1 MTSTDAELFSDED
14 RLVIEGGSRLLTV
27 DLPTQPN
34 LLPSSDNDCFEGLR
48 VKFAE
53 LLSVS
58 DRRVVL
64 YDTYDAAAQASL
76 EKMQSVSQQST
87 GQVVGPT
94 IGASSL
100 ASSCDTG
107 DLKYLAVDVEPD
119 SLGISPRG
127 IAQAIQ
133 SESTD
138 IVGVIIAHPF
148 GHPANMPVLLEML
161 SGYDLPFVQECSES
175 FLSSTHDELVGTTG
189 TASIFSVRESL
200 SISHNFING
209 SSPTIVVF
217 GDNQEDEFIKHAMD
231 VTRLGCTEDE
241 MQLLSGAAASIET
254 RIECRRRL
262 SWELNFRLRGVA
274 SIAKMSHAR
283 KIKHN
288 YSSFVLRIRGPGWRK
303 DVSESILALNE
314 EGVDFQLAIEPDYS
328 DGYKDFVSD
337 RFPVT
342 DRIVRDSI
350 SLKLH
355 EGLNEQHID
364 IVGKILRKVAV
375 WASKA

>member
-1 MTSTDAELFSDED
+1 MTSTDTEPFSDED
-14 RLVIEGGSRLLTV
+14 RLVIEGGSRLLTA

-34 LLPSSDNDCFEGLR
+34 LPPSTSTDCFEGLR
-48 VKFAE
+48 LKFAE

-76 EKMQSVSQQST
+76 EKMQSVSQQSA
-87 GQVVGPT
+87 GQVLGPT

-100 ASSCDTG
+100 ASLCGTV

-175 FLSSTHDELVGTTG
+175 FLSSTHDKLVGTTG

-200 SISHNFING
+200 STSHNFIND

-217 GDNQEDEFIKHAMD
+217 DDDQEDEFIKHAMD
-231 VTRLGCTEDE
+231 VTRLGCMEDE
-241 MQLLSGAAASIET
+241 MQLLFGEAASIET
-254 RIECRRRL
+254 RIEYRRRL
-262 SWELNFRLRGVA
+262 SWELNFRLRGIA

-328 DGYKDFVSD
+328 DGYKDFVSGQ
-337 RFPVT
+337 FPVT

>member
-1 MTSTDAELFSDED
+1 MTSTDTEPFSDED
-14 RLVIEGGSRLLTV
+14 RLVIEGGSRLLTA

-34 LLPSSDNDCFEGLR
+34 LPPSTSTDCFEGLR
-48 VKFAE
+48 LKFAE

-76 EKMQSVSQQST
+76 EKMQSVSQQSA
-87 GQVVGPT
+87 GQVLGPT
-94 IGASSL
+94 IGASTL
-100 ASSCDTG
+100 ASLCGTV

-175 FLSSTHDELVGTTG
+175 FLSSTHDKLVGTTG

-200 SISHNFING
+200 STSHNFIND

-217 GDNQEDEFIKHAMD
+217 DDDQEDEFIKHAMD
-231 VTRLGCTEDE
+231 VTRLGCMEDE

-262 SWELNFRLRGVA
+262 SWELNFRLRGIA

-328 DGYKDFVSD
+328 DGYKDFVSGQ
-337 RFPVT
+337 FPVT